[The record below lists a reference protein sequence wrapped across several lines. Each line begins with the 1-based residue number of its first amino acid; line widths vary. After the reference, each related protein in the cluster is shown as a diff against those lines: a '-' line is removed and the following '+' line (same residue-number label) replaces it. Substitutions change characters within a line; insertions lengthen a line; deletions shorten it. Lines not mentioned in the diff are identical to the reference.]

1 MIDRVKIGVLGC
13 SSFANR
19 SIVPAIVER
28 TDCFKLE
35 GIASR
40 DEAKAQESAARFGVK
55 AFGGYESLLRHP
67 GLQAVY
73 IPLPNSLHFE
83 WIGKALDAGLH
94 VLVEKS
100 MACTA
105 ADVKALNT
113 MAQLKGLVL
122 MENFQFRF
130 HRQLAEVRSIVDGGH
145 IGGLRCVRAS
155 FGFPPFPDAG
165 NIRYQTELGG
175 GALLDVGA
183 YPIKISQILLGEKL
197 SVTSAKTF
205 VDPEKGV
212 DIWGGGFLSQDD
224 GPLFS
229 EIAFGFDHHYQC
241 GIDLWGSRGKLNAN
255 RLFTAPPGFE
265 VELIVETKDGR
276 EVVKVPADNHFQQ
289 MLVHFHRLILN
300 PELAADEYRQ
310 NVRQAELIE
319 QFRILSN
326 GK

>member
-1 MIDRVKIGVLGC
+1 MTGPVKIGVLGC
-13 SSFANR
+13 SSFASR

-28 TDCFKLE
+28 ADCFQLA

-40 DEAKAQESAARFGVK
+40 DEAKARENATRFGVK
-55 AFGGYESLLRHP
+55 AFGGYDSILRHP

-100 MACTA
+100 MACSA
-105 ADVKALNT
+105 GDVKTLN
-113 MAQLKGLVL
+113 MLAQSKGLVL

-130 HRQLAEVRSIVDGGH
+130 HRQLAEVRGIVDGGQ
-145 IGGLRCVRAS
+145 IGELRCVRAS

-165 NIRYQTELGG
+165 NIRYQPELGG

-183 YPIKISQILLGEKL
+183 YPIKISQILLGEDL
-197 SVTSAKTF
+197 SVTAAKTF

-212 DIWGGGFLSQDD
+212 DIWGGGFLAQNA

-241 GIDLWGSRGKLNAN
+241 GIELWGSRGKLTAN

-265 VELIVETKDGR
+265 VELILETKDGR
-276 EVVKVPADNHFQQ
+276 EVVKVPADNHFQK
-289 MLVHFHRLILN
+289 MLQHFRHLIQN

-319 QFRILSN
+319 QFRTLSN